1 MAKIFKQGDLDG
13 LCGVYS
19 LINACCYF
27 GCTED
32 ECEELFTKSIKYLNE
47 NNKLETALLKGLS
60 FLWIR
65 KLVKNVFSKFLSD
78 GTIIFERK
86 SPSLNEYW
94 NTISK
99 FLDENKGGC
108 VFVRFEDSK
117 DDHFSIIT
125 KASDS
130 KLTLHDSSN
139 FLPFKIEECTVGKPK
154 KKGVYQFYPK
164 ETYFFAR
171 PEKKIRL

>member
-1 MAKIFKQGDLDG
+1 MAEIFKQGDLDG

-19 LINACCYF
+19 LINASGYL
-27 GCTED
+27 GCSEE
-32 ECEELFTKSIKYLNE
+32 ECEKLFTKSIKYLNQ
-47 NNKLETALLKGLS
+47 NKKLEDALLKGLLFPS
-60 FLWIR
+60 IK
-65 KLVKNVFSKFLSD
+65 KLIKDVFPEFLSN
-78 GTIIFERK
+78 GSIIFAK
-86 SPSLNEYW
+86 KAPSLNEYW

-125 KASDS
+125 KATDS
-130 KLTLHDSSN
+130 KLTLRDSSK
-139 FLPFKIEECTVGKPK
+139 FTPFTREECTVGKPRK
-154 KKGVYQFYPK
+154 KEVYQFYPK

-171 PEKKIRL
+171 PENKIRV